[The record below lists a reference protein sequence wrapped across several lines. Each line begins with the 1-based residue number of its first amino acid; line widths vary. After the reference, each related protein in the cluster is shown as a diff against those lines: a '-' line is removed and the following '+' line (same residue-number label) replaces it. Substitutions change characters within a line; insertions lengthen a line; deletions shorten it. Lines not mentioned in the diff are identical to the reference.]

1 MRPNIDIFLKKLVG
15 GYPTGTHEKEKPISK
30 QAGGEV
36 FFFFWSLYTY
46 LSVYFIL
53 KADFLTLFVSS
64 QALRVAF
71 LVASLTICVIGFT
84 C

>member
-36 FFFFWSLYTY
+36 FFFFFGHCIPTSL
-46 LSVYFIL
+46 FIL
-53 KADFLTLFVSS
+53 S
-64 QALRVAF
+64 
-71 LVASLTICVIGFT
+71 
-84 C
+84 